1 MTYYTPTNI
10 EDLEK
15 LKKIINQ
22 KKDIKKLRLNNK
34 ILKTTQNYDLADQYA
49 PITKLQ
55 EKQTEVIKQG
65 QDDQKQAFE
74 TLKAI
79 TAPTTQDETLES
91 IEGPSEDEDTPNI
104 FSMDGDIS
112 DKISALLN
120 EDNTHAKFKFT
131 KENFNNYKVNEN
143 PFKIIDNKIELNDLE
158 FEITPLFLQLFMR
171 SNKADFTQLSD
182 EEKEA
187 LVEVVDY
194 AGGLGRDVKS
204 NLYKALKF
212 VEESQYQNIEGQ
224 GTSFVFLSS
233 DPNNLVERLEVL
245 VGESFAGNKNA
256 YREASAIL
264 AELLRMEEITNTEYD
279 KGMRLFTDTHQDTST
294 IYQTLNISHQEIST
308 IYQTLNMK
316 RV

>member
-15 LKKIINQ
+15 LKNIINQ
-22 KKDIKKLRLNNK
+22 RKDIKKLRLNKK
-34 ILKTTQNYDLADQYA
+34 ILKTTQNYDLAEQYA

-79 TAPTTQDETLES
+79 TAPTIQDETLES
-91 IEGPSEDEDTPNI
+91 IEGPSEDEVSQNI
-104 FSMDGDIS
+104 FSIDGDIS
-112 DKISALLN
+112 DKFSALLN

-143 PFKIIDNKIELNDLE
+143 PFKIIDNTIKFNDLE

-187 LVEVVDY
+187 LVEFVDY

-212 VEESQYQNIEGQ
+212 IEDFQYRNIEGQ
-224 GTSFVFLSS
+224 GTSFIFLSS
-233 DPNNLVERLEVL
+233 NPNTLVERLEVL

-256 YREASAIL
+256 YQASAIL
-264 AELLRMEEITNTEYD
+264 AEHLRMEELSNTEYE
-279 KGMRLFTDTHQDTST
+279 KGMKLF
-294 IYQTLNISHQEIST
+294 IEY
-308 IYQTLNMK
+308 
-316 RV
+316 

>member
-10 EDLEK
+10 EDLKK

-34 ILKTTQNYDLADQYA
+34 IIKTTQNYDLAEQYA
-49 PITKLQ
+49 PFTKLQ

-79 TAPTTQDETLES
+79 TAPTIQDETLES
-91 IEGPSEDEDTPNI
+91 IEGPSEDEVSQNI

-120 EDNTHAKFKFT
+120 EDNTHAKFNFT

-143 PFKIIDNKIELNDLE
+143 PFKIIDNKIKFNDLQ
-158 FEITPLFLQLFMR
+158 FEITPLFLHLFMR
-171 SNKADFTQLSD
+171 SNKDDFTQLSD

-187 LVEVVDY
+187 LVEFVDY

-212 VEESQYQNIEGQ
+212 IEDFQYQNIEGQ

-233 DPNNLVERLEVL
+233 DPNTLVERLEVL

-264 AELLRMEEITNTEYD
+264 AELLRMNELTSTEYE
-279 KGMRLFTDTHQDTST
+279 KGM
-294 IYQTLNISHQEIST
+294 NIFI
-308 IYQTLNMK
+308 K
-316 RV
+316 

>member
-15 LKKIINQ
+15 LKNIINQ
-22 KKDIKKLRLNNK
+22 KKDIKKLRLNKK
-34 ILKTTQNYDLADQYA
+34 ILKTTQNYDLAEQYA

-79 TAPTTQDETLES
+79 TTPTIQDETLES
-91 IEGPSEDEDTPNI
+91 IEGPSEDEDTPNL
-104 FSMDGDIS
+104 FSIDGDIS

-120 EDNTHAKFKFT
+120 EDNTHTKFKFT

-143 PFKIIDNKIELNDLE
+143 PFKIIDNKIKFNNLE
-158 FEITPLFLQLFMR
+158 FEITPLFLQLFM
-171 SNKADFTQLSD
+171 SGNKADFTQLSN

-187 LVEVVDY
+187 LVEFVDY

-212 VEESQYQNIEGQ
+212 IEDFQHQNIEGE
-224 GTSFVFLSS
+224 GTSFIFLSS
-233 DPNNLVERLEVL
+233 DPNTLVERLEVL

-264 AELLRMEEITNTEYD
+264 AELLRMEEITNTEYE
-279 KGMRLFTDTHQDTST
+279 KGMKIF
-294 IYQTLNISHQEIST
+294 IGY
-308 IYQTLNMK
+308 
-316 RV
+316 

>member
-34 ILKTTQNYDLADQYA
+34 ILKTTQNYDLADRYA

-131 KENFNNYKVNEN
+131 KESFNNYKVNEN
-143 PFKIIDNKIELNDLE
+143 PFKIIDNKIKFNDLE

-187 LVEVVDY
+187 LVEFVDY

-264 AELLRMEEITNTEYD
+264 AELLRMEELSNTEYE
-279 KGMRLFTDTHQDTST
+279 KGMKIF
-294 IYQTLNISHQEIST
+294 IEY
-308 IYQTLNMK
+308 
-316 RV
+316 

>member
-143 PFKIIDNKIELNDLE
+143 PFKIIDNKIKFNDLE

-187 LVEVVDY
+187 LVEFVDY

-212 VEESQYQNIEGQ
+212 VEEPHYQNIEGQ

-279 KGMRLFTDTHQDTST
+279 KGMRLFTD
-294 IYQTLNISHQEIST
+294 
-308 IYQTLNMK
+308 
-316 RV
+316 

>member
-10 EDLEK
+10 EDLKK
-15 LKKIINQ
+15 LKNIINQ

-34 ILKTTQNYDLADQYA
+34 ILKTTQNYDLAEQYA

-91 IEGPSEDEDTPNI
+91 IEGPSEDEDTPNL
-104 FSMDGDIS
+104 FSIDGDIS

-120 EDNTHAKFKFT
+120 EDNTHTKFKFT

-143 PFKIIDNKIELNDLE
+143 PFKIIDNKIKFNNLE
-158 FEITPLFLQLFMR
+158 FEITPLFLQLFM
-171 SNKADFTQLSD
+171 SGNKADFTQLSN

-187 LVEVVDY
+187 LVEFVDY

-212 VEESQYQNIEGQ
+212 IEDFQHQNIEGE
-224 GTSFVFLSS
+224 GTSFIFLSS
-233 DPNNLVERLEVL
+233 DPNTLVERLEVL

-264 AELLRMEEITNTEYD
+264 AELLRMNELTSTEYE
-279 KGMRLFTDTHQDTST
+279 KGM
-294 IYQTLNISHQEIST
+294 NIFI
-308 IYQTLNMK
+308 K
-316 RV
+316 

>member
-15 LKKIINQ
+15 LKKIINR
-22 KKDIKKLRLNNK
+22 KKDLKKLRLNNK
-34 ILKTTQNYDLADQYA
+34 IVKTTQNYDLAEQYA

-55 EKQTEVIKQG
+55 ENQTEVIKQG

-79 TAPTTQDETLES
+79 TAPTIQDETLES
-91 IEGPSEDEDTPNI
+91 IEGPSEDEVSQNI

-143 PFKIIDNKIELNDLE
+143 PFKIIDNKIKFNDLQ
-158 FEITPLFLQLFMR
+158 FEITPLFLHLFMR

-182 EEKEA
+182 EETEA
-187 LVEVVDY
+187 LVEFVEN

-224 GTSFVFLSS
+224 GTSFVFLSF

-264 AELLRMEEITNTEYD
+264 AELLRMNELTSTEYE
-279 KGMRLFTDTHQDTST
+279 KGM
-294 IYQTLNISHQEIST
+294 NIFI
-308 IYQTLNMK
+308 K
-316 RV
+316 

>member
-1 MTYYTPTNI
+1 M
-10 EDLEK
+10 
-15 LKKIINQ
+15 
-22 KKDIKKLRLNNK
+22 IKS
-34 ILKTTQNYDLADQYA
+34 
-49 PITKLQ
+49 
-55 EKQTEVIKQG
+55 
-65 QDDQKQAFE
+65 
-74 TLKAI
+74 

-143 PFKIIDNKIELNDLE
+143 PFKIIENKIKFNDLE

-187 LVEVVDY
+187 LVEFVDY

-212 VEESQYQNIEGQ
+212 IEESQYQNIEGQ

-279 KGMRLFTDTHQDTST
+279 KGMRLFTD
-294 IYQTLNISHQEIST
+294 
-308 IYQTLNMK
+308 
-316 RV
+316 

>member
-15 LKKIINQ
+15 LKKLLTR
-22 KKDIKKLRLNNK
+22 KDIKKLRLNNK
-34 ILKTTQNYDLADQYA
+34 ILKTTQNYHLAEQYA

-143 PFKIIDNKIELNDLE
+143 PFKIIDNKIKFNDLE

-187 LVEVVDY
+187 LVEFVDY

-212 VEESQYQNIEGQ
+212 IEDFQYQNIEGQ
-224 GTSFVFLSS
+224 GNSFIFLSS
-233 DPNNLVERLEVL
+233 DPNTSVERLEVL

-256 YREASAIL
+256 YREASAII
-264 AELLRMEEITNTEYD
+264 AELLRMNELTSTEYE
-279 KGMRLFTDTHQDTST
+279 KGM
-294 IYQTLNISHQEIST
+294 NIFI
-308 IYQTLNMK
+308 K
-316 RV
+316 

>member
-1 MTYYTPTNI
+1 MTYYTPNNI
-10 EDLEK
+10 EDLKK
-15 LKKIINQ
+15 LKNIINQ
-22 KKDIKKLRLNNK
+22 RKDIKKLRLNNK
-34 ILKTTQNYDLADQYA
+34 ILKTTQNYDLAEQYA

-74 TLKAI
+74 TLKTI

-91 IEGPSEDEDTPNI
+91 IEGSSEDEDTPNL
-104 FSMDGDIS
+104 FSIDGDIS

-120 EDNTHAKFKFT
+120 EDNTHTKFKFT
-131 KENFNNYKVNEN
+131 KENFNSYKVNEN
-143 PFKIIDNKIELNDLE
+143 PFKIIDNKIKFNNLE
-158 FEITPLFLQLFMR
+158 FEITPLFLQLFM
-171 SNKADFTQLSD
+171 SGNKADFTQLSN

-187 LVEVVDY
+187 LVEFVDY

-212 VEESQYQNIEGQ
+212 IEDFQHQNIEGE
-224 GTSFVFLSS
+224 GTSFIFLSS
-233 DPNNLVERLEVL
+233 DPNTLVERLEVL

-264 AELLRMEEITNTEYD
+264 AELLRMNELTSTEYE
-279 KGMRLFTDTHQDTST
+279 KGM
-294 IYQTLNISHQEIST
+294 NIFI
-308 IYQTLNMK
+308 K
-316 RV
+316 

>member
-1 MTYYTPTNI
+1 MTNYTPTNI

-15 LKKIINQ
+15 LKNIINQ
-22 KKDIKKLRLNNK
+22 RKDNKKLRLNNK
-34 ILKTTQNYDLADQYA
+34 IMKTTQNFDLAEQYA

-65 QDDQKQAFE
+65 QDDQKPSFE

-91 IEGPSEDEDTPNI
+91 IEGPSEAEVSQNI
-104 FSMDGDIS
+104 VSMDGDIS

-143 PFKIIDNKIELNDLE
+143 PFKVLDNRIEFNDLE
-158 FEITPLFLQLFMR
+158 FEITPFFLQLFLR
-171 SNKADFTQLSD
+171 SNKADFTELSD

-187 LVEVVDY
+187 LIEFVDY
-194 AGGLGRDVKS
+194 AGVIGREVKS
-204 NLYKALKF
+204 NLYKAIKF
-212 VEESQYQNIEGQ
+212 IGDFQYQNNEGQ
-224 GTSFVFLSS
+224 RTSFVFLSS
-233 DPNNLVERLEVL
+233 DPNTLVERLEVL
-245 VGESFAGNKNA
+245 VGESLAGNKNA

-264 AELLRMEEITNTEYD
+264 AELLRIEELSNTEYENF
-279 KGMRLFTDTHQDTST
+279 M
-294 IYQTLNISHQEIST
+294 NIFI
-308 IYQTLNMK
+308 
-316 RV
+316 R

>member
-1 MTYYTPTNI
+1 MTSYTPNNI

-15 LKKIINQ
+15 LKNIINQ

-34 ILKTTQNYDLADQYA
+34 ILKTTQNYDLAEQYA

-91 IEGPSEDEDTPNI
+91 IEGPSEDEDTPNL
-104 FSMDGDIS
+104 FSIDGDIS

-120 EDNTHAKFKFT
+120 EDNTHTKFKFT

-143 PFKIIDNKIELNDLE
+143 PFKIIDNKIKFNNLE
-158 FEITPLFLQLFMR
+158 FEITPLFLQLFM
-171 SNKADFTQLSD
+171 SGNKADFTQLSN

-187 LVEVVDY
+187 LVEFVDY

-212 VEESQYQNIEGQ
+212 IEDFQHQNIEGE
-224 GTSFVFLSS
+224 GTSFIFLSS
-233 DPNNLVERLEVL
+233 DPNTLVERLEIL

-264 AELLRMEEITNTEYD
+264 GELLRMNELTSTEYENF
-279 KGMRLFTDTHQDTST
+279 M
-294 IYQTLNISHQEIST
+294 NIFIE
-308 IYQTLNMK
+308 
-316 RV
+316 

>member
-15 LKKIINQ
+15 LKKIIDQ

-34 ILKTTQNYDLADQYA
+34 ILKTTQNYDLAEQYA

-79 TAPTTQDETLES
+79 TAPTIQDETLES
-91 IEGPSEDEDTPNI
+91 IEGPSEDEVSQNI
-104 FSMDGDIS
+104 VSMDGGIS

-120 EDNTHAKFKFT
+120 EDNTHPKLKFT

-143 PFKIIDNKIELNDLE
+143 PFKIIDYKIKFNELE

-171 SNKADFTQLSD
+171 GNKADFTKLSD

-187 LVEVVDY
+187 LVEFVDY

-212 VEESQYQNIEGQ
+212 IEDFQYQNIEGQ
-224 GTSFVFLSS
+224 GTRFIFPSS
-233 DPNNLVERLEVL
+233 DPNTSVQRLEFL

-279 KGMRLFTDTHQDTST
+279 KSMRLFTG
-294 IYQTLNISHQEIST
+294 
-308 IYQTLNMK
+308 
-316 RV
+316 

>member
-34 ILKTTQNYDLADQYA
+34 ILKTTQNYDLAEQYA

-79 TAPTTQDETLES
+79 TAPTIQDETLES
-91 IEGPSEDEDTPNI
+91 IEGPSEDEVSQNI
-104 FSMDGDIS
+104 FSIDGDIS

-120 EDNTHAKFKFT
+120 EDNTHAKFKFI

-143 PFKIIDNKIELNDLE
+143 PFKIIDNKIKFNDLE
-158 FEITPLFLQLFMR
+158 FEITPLFLQLSMR
-171 SNKADFTQLSD
+171 GNKAATQLSD

-187 LVEVVDY
+187 LVEFVDY

-204 NLYKALKF
+204 NLYKADKDIK
-212 VEESQYQNIEGQ
+212 ESQYQNIEGQ
-224 GTSFVFLSS
+224 GTSFIFLSF
-233 DPNNLVERLEVL
+233 DPNTLVERLEVL
-245 VGESFAGNKNA
+245 VGESFAGNTNA

-279 KGMRLFTDTHQDTST
+279 KSMRLFTD
-294 IYQTLNISHQEIST
+294 
-308 IYQTLNMK
+308 
-316 RV
+316 

>member
-34 ILKTTQNYDLADQYA
+34 ILKTTQNYDLADHYA

-112 DKISALLN
+112 DKTSALLN

-131 KENFNNYKVNEN
+131 KKNFNNYKVNEN
-143 PFKIIDNKIELNDLE
+143 PFKIIDNKIKFNDLQ
-158 FEITPLFLQLFMR
+158 FEINPLFLHLFIR

-187 LVEVVDY
+187 LVEFVDY

-212 VEESQYQNIEGQ
+212 IEYFQYQNIEGQ

-233 DPNNLVERLEVL
+233 DPNTLVEWLEVL

-264 AELLRMEEITNTEYD
+264 AELLRMNE
-279 KGMRLFTDTHQDTST
+279 LTST
-294 IYQTLNISHQEIST
+294 DYEKDMNIFI
-308 IYQTLNMK
+308 K
-316 RV
+316 

>member
-1 MTYYTPTNI
+1 MTYYTPTKI

-15 LKKIINQ
+15 LKNIINQ
-22 KKDIKKLRLNNK
+22 KQDIKKLRLNNK
-34 ILKTTQNYDLADQYA
+34 ILKTTQNYDLAEQYA

-74 TLKAI
+74 TLKVI

-91 IEGPSEDEDTPNI
+91 IEGPSEDEVSQNI

-120 EDNTHAKFKFT
+120 SDNTHAKFKFT

-143 PFKIIDNKIELNDLE
+143 PFKIIDNKIKFNDLE
-158 FEITPLFLQLFMR
+158 FEITPLFLQLFM
-171 SNKADFTQLSD
+171 SGNKTDFTQLSD

-187 LVEVVDY
+187 LVEFVDY

-204 NLYKALKF
+204 NLYKTVKYIK
-212 VEESQYQNIEGQ
+212 ESQYQNIEGQ
-224 GTSFVFLSS
+224 GTTFIFLSS
-233 DPNNLVERLEVL
+233 DPNTLVERLVVL

-264 AELLRMEEITNTEYD
+264 AELLRMEEITNTEYEE
-279 KGMRLFTDTHQDTST
+279 GMNVF
-294 IYQTLNISHQEIST
+294 II
-308 IYQTLNMK
+308 
-316 RV
+316 

>member
-34 ILKTTQNYDLADQYA
+34 ILKTTQNYDLAEQYA

-79 TAPTTQDETLES
+79 TAPTIQDETLES
-91 IEGPSEDEDTPNI
+91 IEGPSEDEVSQNI
-104 FSMDGDIS
+104 VSIDGDIS
-112 DKISALLN
+112 DKIAALLN
-120 EDNTHAKFKFT
+120 EDNTQAKFEFT

-143 PFKIIDNKIELNDLE
+143 PFKIIDNKIKFNDLE

-171 SNKADFTQLSD
+171 GNKADFTQLSD

-187 LVEVVDY
+187 LVEFVDY

-204 NLYKALKF
+204 NLYKALK
-212 VEESQYQNIEGQ
+212 
-224 GTSFVFLSS
+224 
-233 DPNNLVERLEVL
+233 
-245 VGESFAGNKNA
+245 
-256 YREASAIL
+256 
-264 AELLRMEEITNTEYD
+264 
-279 KGMRLFTDTHQDTST
+279 
-294 IYQTLNISHQEIST
+294 
-308 IYQTLNMK
+308 
-316 RV
+316 

>member
-15 LKKIINQ
+15 LKNIINQ
-22 KKDIKKLRLNNK
+22 KKDIKKLRLNKK
-34 ILKTTQNYDLADQYA
+34 ILKTTQNYDLAEQYA

-65 QDDQKQAFE
+65 QDDQKEALD

-91 IEGPSEDEDTPNI
+91 IEGPSEDEVSQNI

-112 DKISALLN
+112 DKISTLLN
-120 EDNTHAKFKFT
+120 EDNTHARFKFT

-143 PFKIIDNKIELNDLE
+143 PFKIIDNKIKFNDLE

-171 SNKADFTQLSD
+171 GNKADFTQLSD

-187 LVEVVDY
+187 LVEFVDY

-212 VEESQYQNIEGQ
+212 IEDFQYQNIEGQ

-233 DPNNLVERLEVL
+233 DPNTLVERLEVL

-279 KGMRLFTDTHQDTST
+279 KGMRLFTD
-294 IYQTLNISHQEIST
+294 
-308 IYQTLNMK
+308 
-316 RV
+316 

>member
-120 EDNTHAKFKFT
+120 EDNTHAKFKST

-143 PFKIIDNKIELNDLE
+143 PFKIIDNKIKFNDLE

-182 EEKEA
+182 EEKEV
-187 LVEVVDY
+187 LVEFVDY
-194 AGGLGRDVKS
+194 AGGLGRDVNS

-264 AELLRMEEITNTEYD
+264 AELLRMNELTSTEYEN
-279 KGMRLFTDTHQDTST
+279 GM
-294 IYQTLNISHQEIST
+294 NIFI
-308 IYQTLNMK
+308 K
-316 RV
+316 

>member
-15 LKKIINQ
+15 LKKIIDQ
-22 KKDIKKLRLNNK
+22 KKDIRKLRLNNK
-34 ILKTTQNYDLADQYA
+34 ILKTTQNYDLAEQYA

-79 TAPTTQDETLES
+79 TAPTIQDETLES
-91 IEGPSEDEDTPNI
+91 IEGPSEDEVSQNI
-104 FSMDGDIS
+104 VSMDGGIS

-120 EDNTHAKFKFT
+120 EDNTHPKLKFT

-143 PFKIIDNKIELNDLE
+143 PFKIIDYKIKFNDLE

-171 SNKADFTQLSD
+171 GNKADFTKLSD

-187 LVEVVDY
+187 LVEFVDY

-212 VEESQYQNIEGQ
+212 IEDFQYQNIEGQ
-224 GTSFVFLSS
+224 GTRFIFLSS
-233 DPNNLVERLEVL
+233 DPNTSVQRLEFL

-279 KGMRLFTDTHQDTST
+279 KSMRLFTG
-294 IYQTLNISHQEIST
+294 
-308 IYQTLNMK
+308 
-316 RV
+316 

>member
-1 MTYYTPTNI
+1 MTYYTPNNI

-15 LKKIINQ
+15 LKNIINQ
-22 KKDIKKLRLNNK
+22 KKDIKKQRLNKK
-34 ILKTTQNYDLADQYA
+34 ILKTTQNYDLAEQYA

-65 QDDQKQAFE
+65 QDDQKEALD

-91 IEGPSEDEDTPNI
+91 IEGPSEDEVSQNI

-112 DKISALLN
+112 DKISTLLN
-120 EDNTHAKFKFT
+120 EDNTHARFKFT

-143 PFKIIDNKIELNDLE
+143 PFKIIDNKIKFNDLE

-171 SNKADFTQLSD
+171 GNKADFTQLSD

-187 LVEVVDY
+187 LVEFVDY

-212 VEESQYQNIEGQ
+212 IEDFQYQNIEGQ

-233 DPNNLVERLEVL
+233 DPNTLVERLEVL

-279 KGMRLFTDTHQDTST
+279 KGMRLFTD
-294 IYQTLNISHQEIST
+294 
-308 IYQTLNMK
+308 
-316 RV
+316 